1 MCKVGCIWP
10 AYHARIGGGLRNA
23 ALVALL
29 SGAAGHTTFAQDTV
43 GGPERAKS
51 PSRVTL
57 STAGLAEYVFDFPV
71 ENDATV
77 RLDIDTAD
85 VDDVLK
91 SLVVRDPAG
100 TGHRISLPSENSLA
114 ELFRGLPVQ
123 PDDLENLRELL
134 QAFRG
139 ETVTVESAS
148 GSRVMGVVIG
158 TRKVQVPA
166 GEKAVIEQDAVL
178 LMEEDGRLR
187 QMMLTDARVL
197 FAPATQS
204 ALRRASAGMAAARR
218 KDTKEIRLA
227 LSGRGSRT
235 IEASWVASA
244 PVWKTAWRL
253 VLPESGPGRLL
264 GWAVVQNATPLD
276 WQGVQL
282 SLVSGSPLA
291 YRQRLYETVRLDRPL
306 APLPGLERFR
316 PRVDEGTVPAPAPS
330 TPAAAAD
337 LAAVRPVARMRA
349 QAAESSSPVSLMPE
363 EQAAA
368 GRESVASVA
377 FTVAQPI
384 DLAAGH
390 TLALPFIERP
400 MEMERVA
407 LYQPDVSPDR
417 VAAAVRLHNDASVTL
432 PPGLVTIYDRAGYAG
447 DARFAGA
454 PPGEFRM
461 LVYAV
466 DPKTKVS
473 KEERA
478 DELVERIVA
487 NAGVLEATL
496 TQRSSTSY
504 AADSTNEAAGPVRL
518 VIEHPKQA
526 GAKRTVSSSTGE
538 PELADTP
545 SHLRITVPMPGGK
558 AGVVPVRIE
567 VVEERP
573 VVQQFRVLGSDPDVL
588 LRLTNARLDRL
599 DKASRDRV
607 EALAQAQRDKQEA
620 KRRIA
625 DADQRAERI
634 QRDQDRLRAN
644 LQAVQDA
651 GLRATWLARMREQEQ
666 EMESV
671 RRQRDDG
678 LRALADAERR
688 TTEVLEALRK

>member
-1 MCKVGCIWP
+1 
-10 AYHARIGGGLRNA
+10 
-23 ALVALL
+23 
-29 SGAAGHTTFAQDTV
+29 
-43 GGPERAKS
+43 
-51 PSRVTL
+51 
-57 STAGLAEYVFDFPV
+57 
-71 ENDATV
+71 
-77 RLDIDTAD
+77 
-85 VDDVLK
+85 
-91 SLVVRDPAG
+91 
-100 TGHRISLPSENSLA
+100 
-114 ELFRGLPVQ
+114 
-123 PDDLENLRELL
+123 
-134 QAFRG
+134 
-139 ETVTVESAS
+139 
-148 GSRVMGVVIG
+148 
-158 TRKVQVPA
+158 
-166 GEKAVIEQDAVL
+166 
-178 LMEEDGRLR
+178 
-187 QMMLTDARVL
+187 
-197 FAPATQS
+197 
-204 ALRRASAGMAAARR
+204 
-218 KDTKEIRLA
+218 
-227 LSGRGSRT
+227 
-235 IEASWVASA
+235 
-244 PVWKTAWRL
+244 
-253 VLPESGPGRLL
+253 
-264 GWAVVQNATPLD
+264 
-276 WQGVQL
+276 
-282 SLVSGSPLA
+282 
-291 YRQRLYETVRLDRPL
+291 
-306 APLPGLERFR
+306 
-316 PRVDEGTVPAPAPS
+316 
-330 TPAAAAD
+330 
-337 LAAVRPVARMRA
+337 
-349 QAAESSSPVSLMPE
+349 
-363 EQAAA
+363 
-368 GRESVASVA
+368 
-377 FTVAQPI
+377 
-384 DLAAGH
+384 
-390 TLALPFIERP
+390 

-473 KEERA
+473 KEQRA

-558 AGVVPVRIE
+558 AGMVPVRIE

-599 DKASRDRV
+599 DKASRDRL

-678 LRALADAERR
+678 VRALADAERR